1 VIAIAKE
8 HGVPAHEIGRVTQD
22 ASLRITAGDR
32 AVDAALTRL
41 AGLYY
46 DAIPAIM
53 RRGPAEAAVAEQ
65 HPSIAT
71 V

>member
-1 VIAIAKE
+1 
-8 HGVPAHEIGRVTQD
+8 VTQE
-22 ASLRITAGDR
+22 ARLRVVAGDR
-32 AVDAALTRL
+32 TIDAPLSRL
-41 AGLYY
+41 ASLYY
-46 DAIPAIM
+46 DAIAALM